1 MIRIYETPLEKA
13 KAIVNHNEDVEDRRL
28 EQMCKIAKIMQLLA
42 QAMIA
47 KCLMIVMILQV

>member
-13 KAIVNHNEDVEDRRL
+13 KAIVNHNEHVKDRRL

-42 QAMIA
+42 QAMNA

>member
-1 MIRIYETPLEKA
+1 MIRIYETPLEKE

-42 QAMIA
+42 QAMNA

>member
-13 KAIVNHNEDVEDRRL
+13 KVVNHNEDVEDRRL

-42 QAMIA
+42 QAMNA